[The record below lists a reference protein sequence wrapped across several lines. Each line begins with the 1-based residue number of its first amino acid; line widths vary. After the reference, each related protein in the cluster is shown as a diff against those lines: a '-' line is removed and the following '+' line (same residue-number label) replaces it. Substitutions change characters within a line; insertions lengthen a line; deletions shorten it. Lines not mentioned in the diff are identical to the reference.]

1 MSSTVAA
8 TKNELNTRQ
17 IGPVIISFSGVK
29 LTDKECLL
37 LANPKVGGVVLFR
50 ENWDKTNVD
59 PKAALKKFIA
69 SCRAINKNLIF
80 MVDHEGGKIWRFEQG
95 FTKIPSAKTMGHKYD
110 TDKAEGL
117 KFAYEQGKIMASEL
131 LACGIDRSLAPVL
144 DLDGPSN
151 VIGKLERGFH
161 KDPVVTAK
169 LTEAFIRGMN
179 AAGMQ
184 ATAKH
189 FPGHGTCLADSHV
202 ETPVDK
208 REIEE
213 LLSDLLPFQAN
224 ILKCNLGAVMPA
236 HVLYPAVDP
245 NFPAGFS
252 PVWIQGYLRKWG
264 FDGVVMSDCLSMA
277 GAKVDSGNAL
287 DKLLAAQKAGCDF
300 LMLTHQHNHIDPQK
314 PQLLD
319 DLLAV
324 INKVPDSTESAR
336 RRAQFAINMT
346 SVNVEDSKSNAEF
359 QKKAAEALVK
369 AAAATEQTAAGIQT
383 TVAPPSSNT
392 LIVSMHNIQSNSM
405 QVPSSDDEPPRSVL
419 NKD

>member
-1 MSSTVAA
+1 MSSTAA
-8 TKNELNTRQ
+8 TIKNDLKTQ
-17 IGPVIISFSGVK
+17 IGPVIISFSGTK
-29 LTDKECLL
+29 LTDKERLL

-50 ENWDKTNVD
+50 ENWDKTSAD
-59 PKAALKKFIA
+59 PKAALKEFIA
-69 SCRAINKNLIF
+69 SCRAINNNLIF

-95 FTKIPSAKTMGHKYD
+95 FTKIPSAKTIGLKYD

-131 LACGIDRSLAPVL
+131 LACGVDRSLAPVL

-151 VIGKLERGFH
+151 VIGKYERGFH

-169 LTEAFIRGMN
+169 LTDAFIRGMN

-224 ILKCNLGAVMPA
+224 VLKRNLGAVMPA

-252 PVWIQGYLRKWG
+252 SIWIQGYLRKWG

-277 GAKVDSGNAL
+277 GAKVDSGSAL

-319 DLLAV
+319 DVLAV
-324 INKVPDSTESAR
+324 INKVPDSDAESAR
-336 RRAQFAINMT
+336 RRAQFAINT
-346 SVNVEDSKSNAEF
+346 TPANHDSKNSAEF
-359 QKKAAEALVK
+359 QKQAAEVLVN
-369 AAAATEQTAAGIQT
+369 AATASGQAAAGIQT
-383 TVAPPSSNT
+383 AAAPPSSNAP
-392 LIVSMHNIQSNSM
+392 IAHMHNQKKPQVSDSNDS
-405 QVPSSDDEPPRSVL
+405 QPRSVL
-419 NKD
+419 NND